1 MENNE
6 EKTRFRL
13 RQGTRNQVEVDGAQI
28 GLGYPVHNYAG
39 ELYYDTTDGHL
50 WISDGVSQTKVDV
63 RGLLFDKDGEVV
75 CDEDG
80 EALFW

>member
-1 MENNE
+1 MENNG

-28 GLGYPVHNYAG
+28 GLGYPVYNYAG

-63 RGLLFDKDGEVV
+63 RGLLFDRDGAVL
-75 CDEDG
+75 CDRDG
-80 EALFW
+80 QALVW